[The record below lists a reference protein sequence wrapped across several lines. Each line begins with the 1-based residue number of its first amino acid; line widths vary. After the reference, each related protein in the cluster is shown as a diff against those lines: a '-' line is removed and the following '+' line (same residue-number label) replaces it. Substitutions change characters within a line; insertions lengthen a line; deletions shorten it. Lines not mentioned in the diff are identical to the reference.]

1 MPAARRGIVTGG
13 TWCVDNNRQVTYWPE
28 EDGIVEILS
37 QELAGGGS
45 GCNLAVDIRHLDP
58 AMPVETIAV
67 VGDDEGGR
75 FLRSIAEEAGIDHR
89 QMHVDGSLPTQFT
102 DAYSS
107 AATHRRTHLFAKGVA
122 GALTPDHFDLAA
134 TAGRILHLGLPGFH
148 KQLDG
153 VWANGDNGWVAV
165 LKKARAL
172 GLKTNIELASLEPRV
187 LADTVM
193 PCLGHLDYVV
203 VNDTEIGALA
213 DLPTVSHGVTD
224 ADLCEAA
231 ARKVLEGGA
240 MELVVVHW
248 PKLAIA
254 VSRDGTVA
262 RKTSCAIP
270 ADLVVG
276 ANGAGDAFAAG
287 MIYGLHEEWPLER
300 SLALAHA
307 TAACSL
313 RSVTTSG
320 AVVGWQETL
329 RLAESWGW
337 RA

>member
-1 MPAARRGIVTGG
+1 MAAARRGIVTGG
-13 TWCVDNNRQVTYWPE
+13 TWCVDNNRLVSFWPE

-58 AMPVETIAV
+58 NMPVETIAI

-75 FLRSIAEEAGIDHR
+75 FLRGIAEEAGIDHR

-102 DAYSS
+102 DAYAS
-107 AATHRRTHLFAKGVA
+107 AATRRRTHLFAKAVA
-122 GALTPDHFDLAA
+122 AALTPDHFDLAA
-134 TAGRILHLGLPGFH
+134 TTGRILHLGLPGFH

-153 VWANGDNGWVAV
+153 VWKDGDNGWVTI
-165 LKKARAL
+165 LKKARAA
-172 GLKTNIELASLEPRV
+172 GLKTNIELASLEPHI

-193 PCLGHLDYVV
+193 PCLDHLDYVV

-213 DLPTVSHGVTD
+213 GLPTVSHGVTD

-231 ARKVLEGGA
+231 ARKVLDEGA

-254 VSRDGTVA
+254 VTRDGTVA

-270 ADLVVG
+270 SDLVVG

-287 MIYGLHEEWPLER
+287 MIYGVHEDWPLEK

-320 AVVGWQETL
+320 SVVGWQETL
-329 RLAESWGW
+329 KLAETWGW
-337 RA
+337 RT

>member
-1 MPAARRGIVTGG
+1 MAAARRGIVTGG
-13 TWCVDNNRQVTYWPE
+13 TWCVDNNRLVSFWPE

-58 AMPVETIAV
+58 NMPVETIAI

-75 FLRSIAEEAGIDHR
+75 FLRGIAEEAGIDHR

-102 DAYSS
+102 DAYAS
-107 AATHRRTHLFAKGVA
+107 ATTRRRTHLFAKAVA
-122 GALTPDHFDLAA
+122 AALTPDHFDFSS
-134 TAGRILHLGLPGFH
+134 TTGRILHLGLPGFH

-153 VWANGDNGWVAV
+153 VWEGGDNGWVTI
-165 LKKARAL
+165 LKRARAA
-172 GLKTNIELASLEPRV
+172 GLKTNIELASLETRI

-193 PCLGHLDYVV
+193 PCLDHLDYVV

-213 DLPTVSHGVTD
+213 GLPTVSHGVTD
-224 ADLCEAA
+224 AGLCEAA
-231 ARKVLEGGA
+231 ARKVLEDGA

-254 VSRDGTVA
+254 VTRDGTVA
-262 RKTSCAIP
+262 RKASVSIP
-270 ADLVVG
+270 AELVVG

-287 MIYGLHEEWPLER
+287 MIYGVHEDWPLEK

-320 AVVGWQETL
+320 SVVGWQETL
-329 RLAESWGW
+329 RLADTWGW
-337 RA
+337 RT

>member
-1 MPAARRGIVTGG
+1 MAARRGIVTGG
-13 TWCVDNNRQVTYWPE
+13 TWCVDNNRLISFWPE
-28 EDGIVEILS
+28 EDGIAEILG

-58 AMPVETIAV
+58 GLPVETIAV

-75 FLRSIAEEAGIDHR
+75 FLRAIAEEAGIDHR

-102 DAYSS
+102 DAYAS
-107 AATHRRTHLFAKGVA
+107 ATTHRRTHLFAKAVA
-122 GALTPDHFDLAA
+122 AALTPDHFDLEA

-148 KQLDG
+148 KRLDG
-153 VWANGDNGWVAV
+153 PWAGGDNGWVTV

-172 GLKTNIELASLEPRV
+172 GLKTNIELASLAPQILTE
-187 LADTVM
+187 TVM
-193 PCLGHLDYVV
+193 PCLAHLDYVV
-203 VNDTEIGALA
+203 VNDAEIGALA
-213 DLPTVSHGVTD
+213 GLPTVSHGVTD

-231 ARKVLEGGA
+231 ARAVLDKGA
-240 MELVVVHW
+240 MDLVVVHW

-254 VSRDGTVA
+254 VARDGTVA
-262 RKTSCAIP
+262 RKTSVAIP
-270 ADLVVG
+270 SELVVG
-276 ANGAGDAFAAG
+276 ANGAGDAFASG
-287 MIYGLHEEWPLER
+287 VIYGLHEGWPLDR

-320 AVVGWQETL
+320 SVVGWQETL
-329 RLAESWGW
+329 ALADQWGW
-337 RA
+337 RT

>member
-1 MPAARRGIVTGG
+1 MAAARRGIVTGG
-13 TWCVDNNRQVTYWPE
+13 TWCVDNNRLISFWPE
-28 EDGIVEILS
+28 EDGIAEILS

-58 AMPVETIAV
+58 NMPVETIAI

-75 FLRSIAEEAGIDHR
+75 FLRGIAEEAGIDHR

-102 DAYSS
+102 DAYAS
-107 AATHRRTHLFAKGVA
+107 AATHRRTHLFAKAVA
-122 GALTPDHFDLAA
+122 TALTPDHFDLAA
-134 TAGRILHLGLPGFH
+134 TTGRILHLGLPGFH

-153 VWANGDNGWVAV
+153 VWEDGDNGWVTI
-165 LKKARAL
+165 LTKARAA
-172 GLKTNIELASLEPRV
+172 GLKTNIELASLEPRI

-193 PCLGHLDYVV
+193 PCLDHLDYVV

-213 DLPTVSHGVTD
+213 GLPTVSHGVTD

-231 ARKVLEGGA
+231 ARKVLDEGA

-254 VSRDGTVA
+254 VTRDGTVA

-270 ADLVVG
+270 SDLVVG

-287 MIYGLHEEWPLER
+287 MIYGVHEDWPLEK

-320 AVVGWQETL
+320 SVVGWQETL
-329 RLAESWGW
+329 KLAETWGW
-337 RA
+337 RT

>member
-1 MPAARRGIVTGG
+1 MAAARRGIVTGG
-13 TWCVDNNRQVTYWPE
+13 TWCVDNNRLVSYWPE

-58 AMPVETIAV
+58 NMPVETIAI

-75 FLRSIAEEAGIDHR
+75 FLRGIAEEAGIDHR

-102 DAYSS
+102 DAYAS
-107 AATHRRTHLFAKGVA
+107 AATHRRTHLFAKAVA
-122 GALTPDHFDLAA
+122 AALTPDHFDLAA
-134 TAGRILHLGLPGFH
+134 TTGRILHLGLPGFH

-153 VWANGDNGWVAV
+153 VWEDGDNGWVTI
-165 LKKARAL
+165 LKKARAA
-172 GLKTNIELASLEPRV
+172 GLKTNIELASLEPRI

-193 PCLGHLDYVV
+193 PCLDHLDYVV

-213 DLPTVSHGVTD
+213 GLPTVSHGVTD

-231 ARKVLEGGA
+231 ARKVLDGGA

-254 VSRDGTVA
+254 VTRDGTVA

-270 ADLVVG
+270 PDLVIG

-287 MIYGLHEEWPLER
+287 MIYGVHEDWPLEK

-320 AVVGWQETL
+320 SVVGWQETL
-329 RLAESWGW
+329 KLADAWGW
-337 RA
+337 RT

>member
-1 MPAARRGIVTGG
+1 MAAARRGIVTGG
-13 TWCVDNNRQVTYWPE
+13 TWCVDNNRLISFWPE
-28 EDGIVEILS
+28 EDGIAEILS

-58 AMPVETIAV
+58 AMPVETIAI

-102 DAYSS
+102 DAYAS
-107 AATHRRTHLFAKGVA
+107 AVTHRRTHIFAKGVA
-122 GALTPDHFDLAA
+122 AAITPDHFDLAA
-134 TAGRILHLGLPGFH
+134 TTGRILHLGLPGFH
-148 KQLDG
+148 KQLDSP
-153 VWANGDNGWVAV
+153 WAGGDNGWVTV

-172 GLKTNIELASLEPRV
+172 GLKTNIELASLAPQV
-187 LADTVM
+187 LTEAVM

-213 DLPTVSHGVTD
+213 GLPTVCRGVTD
-224 ADLCEAA
+224 AGLCEAA
-231 ARKVLEGGA
+231 ARAVLDRGA

-248 PKLAIA
+248 PQLAIA
-254 VSRDGTVA
+254 VARDGTVA
-262 RKTSCAIP
+262 KKVSVAVP
-270 ADLVVG
+270 PELVVG

-287 MIYGLHEEWPLER
+287 VIYGLHEGWPLER

-320 AVVGWQETL
+320 SVVGWQETL
-329 RLAESWGW
+329 GLADTWGW
-337 RA
+337 RT

>member
-1 MPAARRGIVTGG
+1 MAAARRGIVTGG
-13 TWCVDNNRQVTYWPE
+13 TWCVDNNRLVSFWPE

-58 AMPVETIAV
+58 NMPVETIAI

-75 FLRSIAEEAGIDHR
+75 FLRGIAEEAGIDHR

-102 DAYSS
+102 DAYAS
-107 AATHRRTHLFAKGVA
+107 AATRRRTHLFAKAVA
-122 GALTPDHFDLAA
+122 AALTPDHFDLAA
-134 TAGRILHLGLPGFH
+134 TTGRILHLGLPGFH

-153 VWANGDNGWVAV
+153 VWEDGDNGWVTI
-165 LKKARAL
+165 LKKARAA
-172 GLKTNIELASLEPRV
+172 GLKTNIELASLEPHI

-193 PCLGHLDYVV
+193 PCLDHLDYVV

-213 DLPTVSHGVTD
+213 GLPTVSHGVTD

-231 ARKVLEGGA
+231 ARKVLDEGV

-254 VSRDGTVA
+254 VTRDGTVA

-270 ADLVVG
+270 SDLVVG

-287 MIYGLHEEWPLER
+287 MIYGVHEDWPLEK

-320 AVVGWQETL
+320 SVVGWQETL
-329 RLAESWGW
+329 KLAETWGW
-337 RA
+337 RT

>member
-1 MPAARRGIVTGG
+1 MAAARRGIVTGG
-13 TWCVDNNRQVTYWPE
+13 TWCVDNNRLVSYWPE

-58 AMPVETIAV
+58 NMPVETIAI

-75 FLRSIAEEAGIDHR
+75 FLRGIAEEAGIDHR

-102 DAYSS
+102 DAYAS
-107 AATHRRTHLFAKGVA
+107 AATHRRTHLFAKAVA
-122 GALTPDHFDLAA
+122 AALTPDHFDLAA
-134 TAGRILHLGLPGFH
+134 TTGRILHLGLPGFH

-153 VWANGDNGWVAV
+153 VWEAGDNGWVTI
-165 LKKARAL
+165 LKRARAA
-172 GLKTNIELASLEPRV
+172 GLKTNIELASLETRI

-193 PCLGHLDYVV
+193 PCLDHLDYVV

-213 DLPTVSHGVTD
+213 GLPTVSHGVTD
-224 ADLCEAA
+224 EGLCEAA
-231 ARKVLEGGA
+231 ARKVLDGGA

-254 VSRDGTVA
+254 VTRDGTVA
-262 RKTSCAIP
+262 RKASVSIP
-270 ADLVVG
+270 AELVVG

-287 MIYGLHEEWPLER
+287 MIYGVHEDWPLEK

-320 AVVGWQETL
+320 SVVGWQETL
-329 RLAESWGW
+329 RLADTWGW
-337 RA
+337 RT

>member
-1 MPAARRGIVTGG
+1 MAAARRGIVTGG
-13 TWCVDNNRQVTYWPE
+13 TWCVDNNRLVSFWPE

-58 AMPVETIAV
+58 NMPVETIAI

-75 FLRSIAEEAGIDHR
+75 FLRGIAEEAGIDHR

-102 DAYSS
+102 DAYAS
-107 AATHRRTHLFAKGVA
+107 AATHRRTHLFAKAVA
-122 GALTPDHFDLAA
+122 AALTPDHFDLAA
-134 TAGRILHLGLPGFH
+134 TTGRILHLGLPGFH

-153 VWANGDNGWVAV
+153 VWEDGDNGWVTI
-165 LKKARAL
+165 LKKARAA
-172 GLKTNIELASLEPRV
+172 GLKTNIELASLEPRI

-193 PCLGHLDYVV
+193 PCLDHLDYVV

-213 DLPTVSHGVTD
+213 GLPTVSHGVTD

-231 ARKVLEGGA
+231 ARKVLDGGA

-254 VSRDGTVA
+254 VTRDGTVA

-270 ADLVVG
+270 SDLVVG

-287 MIYGLHEEWPLER
+287 MIYGVHEDWPLEK

-320 AVVGWQETL
+320 SVVGWQETL
-329 RLAESWGW
+329 KLAETWGW
-337 RA
+337 RT

>member
-1 MPAARRGIVTGG
+1 MAAPRRGIITGG
-13 TWCVDNNRQVTYWPE
+13 TWCVDNNRFISFWPE
-28 EDGIVEILS
+28 ENGIAEILS

-58 AMPVETIAV
+58 TMPVETIAI

-102 DAYSS
+102 DAYAS
-107 AATHRRTHLFAKGVA
+107 AVTHRRTHIFAKG
-122 GALTPDHFDLAA
+122 GAAAITPDHFDFAA
-134 TAGRILHLGLPGFH
+134 TTGRILHLGLPGFH

-153 VWANGDNGWVAV
+153 PWAGGDNGWVTV

-172 GLKTNIELASLEPRV
+172 GLKTNIELASLAPQI
-187 LADTVM
+187 LTDAVM

-203 VNDTEIGALA
+203 VNDAEIGALA
-213 DLPTVSHGVTD
+213 GLPTVCHGVTD
-224 ADLCEAA
+224 TGLCEAA
-231 ARKVLEGGA
+231 ARAVLENGA

-248 PKLAIA
+248 PQLAIA

-262 RKTSCAIP
+262 RKVSVAIP
-270 ADLVVG
+270 PDLVVG

-287 MIYGLHEEWPLER
+287 VIYGLHEGWPLEK

-307 TAACSL
+307 AAACSL

-320 AVVGWQETL
+320 SVVGWQETL
-329 RLAESWGW
+329 RLADTWGW
-337 RA
+337 RT